1 VASEQGASRE
11 AVAPGWHPDPWG
23 AAPLRWWDGTEWTG
37 HTTALVTPAKPWFPQ
52 QNERDESQSMR
63 GGGVALVGFCAAFA
77 ASLVVVVSLVLLDEP
92 GGPLVTLSASAI
104 TLWAGD
110 LTACLYAVRRHGT
123 GSLRDLGLAR
133 LTWRDFRVGLVAA
146 VVARVGSIVVVLPIL
161 VLFPD
166 EFESTSSTLGAGLE
180 SGLDT
185 ALVLGAIAVIGAP
198 FFEELFFRGLVQ
210 STLTQRWGVR
220 TAICAQAA
228 LFGLVHLLNPDL
240 SVGQAVSTFLAITFA
255 GLVLGAARW
264 RSGRLGPGMIAH
276 GLFNLVATVAILA
289 TL

>member
-1 VASEQGASRE
+1 MASEQEAPRE
-11 AVAPGWHPDPWG
+11 TAAPGWHPDPWG
-23 AAPLRWWDGTEWTG
+23 AAALRWWDGTEWTG
-37 HTTALVTPAKPWFPQ
+37 HTTPLVTPAKPWFPQ
-52 QNERDESQSMR
+52 QNERDESQSMH

-77 ASLVVVVSLVLLDEP
+77 ASLVVVVTLVLLDEP

-110 LTACLYAVRRHGT
+110 LIACVYAVRRYAT

-146 VVARVGSIVVVLPIL
+146 IVARVGSIVAVLPIL

-166 EFESTSSTLGAGLE
+166 EFDSTSSTFGAGLE

-210 STLTQRWGVR
+210 STLTRRWGVR
-220 TAICAQAA
+220 TAVCAQAG

-240 SVGQAVSTFLAITFA
+240 SVGQAAATFLAITFA

-264 RSGRLGPGMIAH
+264 RTGRLGPGMIAH
-276 GLFNLVATVAILA
+276 ALFAMIAILA